1 VSLAEQLVAH
11 LLDGFAWHPELFE
24 HRARMLE
31 ALDAAGLLLSV
42 DFESVDILHEEFGI
56 EVCGMPQEPT
66 AFQVLRLMQTVVPD
80 LPVRF
85 HFYQEQ
91 QQWVAVAVRDDA
103 ALGAVR
109 LKRRK
114 QKLIPVM
121 KGA

>member
-1 VSLAEQLVAH
+1 
-11 LLDGFAWHPELFE
+11 
-24 HRARMLE
+24 MLQ
-31 ALDAAGLLLSV
+31 ALEGAGLLLCV

-56 EVCGMPQEPT
+56 EVSGMPQEPT

-85 HFYQEQ
+85 HFYQEEQ
-91 QQWVAVAVRDDA
+91 RWVAVAVRDDEG
-103 ALGAVR
+103 LGAVR